1 MCVGEVVRVRCR
13 DRAGELGAYLRR
25 CGCTVEPVA
34 ADVLEVTPDQ
44 VDQPQL
50 ARLQV
55 EGLLRVWSGTHLGS
69 EAEVIP
75 LAVVSDRELNQSQQN
90 RELPS
95 EIVRARIEAL
105 VAERQSLRLAG
116 TDLREL
122 ERNRRELAACQ
133 RQLSWALVAE
143 ANVRRDTDPTN
154 AA

>member
-1 MCVGEVVRVRCR
+1 MCVGEAVRVRCR

-34 ADVLEVTPDQ
+34 ADVLEVNPHH

-75 LAVVSDRELNQSQQN
+75 LSVASERQLDQPKQN
-90 RELPS
+90 GRLRS
-95 EIVRARIEAL
+95 EALRARIEAL
-105 VAERQSLRLAG
+105 VAERQRLRLEG
-116 TDLREL
+116 RDLREL

-133 RQLSWALVAE
+133 RQLSWALVTE
-143 ANVRRDTDPTN
+143 AKSGRDHDPKD